1 MRRSGERG
9 VNARILQEAVINL
22 RRTLEMLDC
31 IDAPPDIG
39 AHIDRAICR
48 LEDLQ
53 RGQSA

>member
-48 LEDLQ
+48 LEDVQ